1 MVEDLQSRLRELESR
16 LTDTYKDKSETV
28 TNMLNLKEERE
39 KLNSTLDCTQREL
52 EALRTRLGECE
63 EDIKDKDILNKQLKS
78 VNEML
83 TKSCDELKGKIDNAI
98 KQNESLQHENN
109 DLLERM
115 LKLKEE
121 QISQMNQ
128 LNEY

>member
-83 TKSCDELKGKIDNAI
+83 TKSCDELKVKIDNVI

>member
-1 MVEDLQSRLRELESR
+1 M
-16 LTDTYKDKSETV
+16 
-28 TNMLNLKEERE
+28 TNTLNLKEERE